1 MFYKYKNKSMNQRIL
16 IAGDASAE
24 AVTTLVFMALHDE
37 FQFGKTR
44 LERIVRIWDE
54 LPQSSMYEAQISRN
68 GYNHSR
74 MDREF
79 AKKMM
84 VVIAADKIGNKQL
97 RDTIHAIMLGAVVVT
112 LYILFRDYGFKV
124 ADIHRL
130 EKRIYNYADILL
142 DPDRYGVTIWRF
154 MACIRYELNIRCEIL
169 KEFEKEYGRVDL
181 GPKWGLNMKTGQPR
195 KKNEVIP

>member
-44 LERIVRIWDE
+44 LERIVRTWDE
-54 LPQSSMYEAQISRN
+54 LPQSSTYETQISRN

-79 AKKMM
+79 IKKMM

-97 RDTIHAIMLGAVVVT
+97 RDTKHAIMLGAVVVT
-112 LYILFRDYGFKV
+112 LYILFRDYSFT
-124 ADIHRL
+124 ADEIHRL

-142 DPDRYGVTIWRF
+142 DPDTYGVTIWRF

-169 KEFEKEYGRVDL
+169 NEFEKEYGKIDL
-181 GPKWGLNMKTGQPR
+181 GPKWGLNVITGKPR

>member
-1 MFYKYKNKSMNQRIL
+1 MFYKYKNKSVNQCIL

-54 LPQSSMYEAQISRN
+54 LPQSPTYEAQISRN
-68 GYNHSR
+68 GYNHRR
-74 MDREF
+74 MDEEF
-79 AKKMM
+79 VKKMM

-112 LYILFRDYGFKV
+112 LYILFRDYGFT
-124 ADIHRL
+124 ADEIHRL

-142 DPDRYGVTIWRF
+142 DPAYGVTIWRF

-169 KEFEKEYGRVDL
+169 KEFEKEYGRIDL
-181 GPKWGLNMKTGQPR
+181 GPKWGLNMKTGRPR

>member
-54 LPQSSMYEAQISRN
+54 LPQSSTYEAQISRN
-68 GYNHSR
+68 GYNHRR
-74 MDREF
+74 MDEEF
-79 AKKMM
+79 IKKMM

-97 RDTIHAIMLGAVVVT
+97 RDTIHAIMMGAVIVT
-112 LYILFRDYGFKV
+112 LYILFRDYGFT
-124 ADIHRL
+124 ADEIHRL

-142 DPDRYGVTIWRF
+142 DPAYGVTIWRF

-181 GPKWGLNMKTGQPR
+181 GPKWGLNMETGRPR

>member
-1 MFYKYKNKSMNQRIL
+1 MFCKYKNKSMNQRIL

-54 LPQSSMYEAQISRN
+54 LPQSSTYEAQISRN
-68 GYNHSR
+68 GYNHRR
-74 MDREF
+74 MDEEF
-79 AKKMM
+79 VKKMM

-112 LYILFRDYGFKV
+112 LYILFRDYGFT
-124 ADIHRL
+124 ADEIHRL

-142 DPDRYGVTIWRF
+142 DPAYGVTIWRF

-169 KEFEKEYGRVDL
+169 KEFEKEYGRIDL
-181 GPKWGLNMKTGQPR
+181 GPKWGLNMKTGKPR

>member
-54 LPQSSMYEAQISRN
+54 LPQSSTYEAQISRN
-68 GYNHSR
+68 GYNHRR
-74 MDREF
+74 MDEEF
-79 AKKMM
+79 VKKMM
-84 VVIAADKIGNKQL
+84 VVIAADKIGNRQL

-112 LYILFRDYGFKV
+112 LYILFRDYGFT
-124 ADIHRL
+124 ADEIHRL

-142 DPDRYGVTIWRF
+142 DPAYGVTIWRF

-181 GPKWGLNMKTGQPR
+181 GPKWGLNMKTGRPR
-195 KKNEVIP
+195 KKNEVVP

>member
-1 MFYKYKNKSMNQRIL
+1 MVHKYKNKSMNQRIL

-54 LPQSSMYEAQISRN
+54 LPQSSTYEAQISRN
-68 GYNHSR
+68 GYNHRR
-74 MDREF
+74 MDEEF
-79 AKKMM
+79 VKKMM

-97 RDTIHAIMLGAVVVT
+97 RDTIHAIMMGAVIVT
-112 LYILFRDYGFKV
+112 LYILFRDYGFT
-124 ADIHRL
+124 ADEIHRL

-142 DPDRYGVTIWRF
+142 DPAYGVTIWRF

-181 GPKWGLNMKTGQPR
+181 GPKWGLNMKTGKPR